1 MLKISQV
8 EQPGQQLVFKLEGR
22 VVGPWVGE
30 LQRACEPSINAGNG
44 LTLDLMEVAF
54 VDVPGAALL
63 ANLQR
68 RGAKLSN
75 ATPFLKEQ
83 LKRTGR
89 RARAAR

>member
-8 EQPGQQLVFKLEGR
+8 ERAGQELVLKLEGR

-30 LQRACEPSINAGNG
+30 LQRVCEPPLNAGNG

-54 VDVPGAALL
+54 ADAQGVAVL

-68 RGAKLSN
+68 RGVKLTK

-83 LKRTGR
+83 LKLAWM
-89 RARAAR
+89 RAGTAR